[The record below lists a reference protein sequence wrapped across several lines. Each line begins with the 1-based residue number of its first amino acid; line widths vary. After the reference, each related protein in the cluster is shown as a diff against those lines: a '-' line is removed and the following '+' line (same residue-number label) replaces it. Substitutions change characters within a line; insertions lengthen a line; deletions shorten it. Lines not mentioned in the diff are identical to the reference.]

1 MPALALQMFFD
12 ETVPAWQSSHLQG
25 RTFYNGA
32 LFNFLQPDS
41 FFTLLCTFIYKTQ
54 FNLTISSHLP
64 GLLDYCRTL
73 KLRTFYNS
81 DGLINWLRQ
90 PWQFCTQPLKF
101 EWAGGQRTGA
111 TFFARYLDYFIVTH
125 YFSATYRDWCRLDNL
140 IVTRNSQHF
149 SGTGKKCVTATRT
162 PTN

>member
-1 MPALALQMFFD
+1 MKQICLKY
-12 ETVPAWQSSHLQG
+12 SHLQG

-41 FFTLLCTFIYKTQ
+41 FFTLSWAFIYKTQ

-81 DGLINWLRQ
+81 DGLIKCLRQ
-90 PWQFCTQPLKF
+90 RQDKFVIDPNIYALKLF
-101 EWAGGQRTGA
+101 TI
-111 TFFARYLDYFIVTH
+111 Y
-125 YFSATYRDWCRLDNL
+125 
-140 IVTRNSQHF
+140 
-149 SGTGKKCVTATRT
+149 
-162 PTN
+162 